1 MYQLFFVGFL
11 SSTIFQQHPSAD
23 RHTSVTSDTWTTP
36 LRTCPCRPAPTSPTN
51 TSQHRMH
58 QRHPLR
64 YRTFLLGIH
73 VVGLEGFFFCGNLD
87 WKPFVDGRGK
97 LEAFAQTSGRGYH
110 YCDHCC
116 NFACGK
122 YVFFSTLRLL
132 AVAGSLR
139 ARGMKTKQW

>member
-73 VVGLEGFFFCGNLD
+73 VVGLEGFFFVGIWIGNLLSMAEGS
-87 WKPFVDGRGK
+87 WRRLRKRQVVGIIIAITAVISRV
-97 LEAFAQTSGRGYH
+97 ESTY
-110 YCDHCC
+110 
-116 NFACGK
+116 
-122 YVFFSTLRLL
+122 FFRLCVCWRLL
-132 AVAGSLR
+132 AH
-139 ARGMKTKQW
+139 